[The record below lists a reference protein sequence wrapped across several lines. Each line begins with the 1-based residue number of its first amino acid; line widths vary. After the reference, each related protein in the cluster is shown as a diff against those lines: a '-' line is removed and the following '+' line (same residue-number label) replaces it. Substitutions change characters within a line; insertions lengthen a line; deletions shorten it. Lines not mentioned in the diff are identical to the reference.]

1 MISGDVAQLRTGLS
15 LHSDRTEP
23 SRCDL
28 GPHLGKWRLPNG
40 RLSNAKKVAILRL
53 GPDVFH
59 LFLFSWSGARVYE
72 EVECNPSFQTNSYNM
87 SSYQESTSLI
97 NTATPSESAAPA
109 RTTKRRAESC
119 DPGVFDLFSSLYGP
133 GTLKP
138 PLLKRTISASCL
150 IIRDDAIEFIDQ
162 HVYLW

>member
-1 MISGDVAQLRTGLS
+1 
-15 LHSDRTEP
+15 
-23 SRCDL
+23 
-28 GPHLGKWRLPNG
+28 
-40 RLSNAKKVAILRL
+40 
-53 GPDVFH
+53 
-59 LFLFSWSGARVYE
+59 
-72 EVECNPSFQTNSYNM
+72 M

-109 RTTKRRAESC
+109 RTTKRRVESC
-119 DPGVFDLFSSLYGP
+119 GPGVFDLFSSLYGP
-133 GTLKP
+133 GTLKL